1 MIAAWSADVLSGTR
15 PSPPGVAVRGLVIT
29 IERMAKKRRGGGQPA
44 QWKGDAVEARPSEK
58 AEEAARRAEG
68 NEPVRADA
76 ESARLHHGDVRTE
89 PSEPHRRPPHGDDP
103 EEETAEAAEAH
114 RARDAEEQ
122 PPRGKL

>member
-1 MIAAWSADVLSGTR
+1 
-15 PSPPGVAVRGLVIT
+15 
-29 IERMAKKRRGGGQPA
+29 MAKKRRGGVQPG
-44 QWKGDAVEARPSEK
+44 QWKGDAVEARPGDA

-89 PSEPHRRPPHGDDP
+89 PAQSHRRPPHGDDP
-103 EEETAEAAEAH
+103 ADEIAEAAEAH
-114 RARDAEEQ
+114 RARDAEER